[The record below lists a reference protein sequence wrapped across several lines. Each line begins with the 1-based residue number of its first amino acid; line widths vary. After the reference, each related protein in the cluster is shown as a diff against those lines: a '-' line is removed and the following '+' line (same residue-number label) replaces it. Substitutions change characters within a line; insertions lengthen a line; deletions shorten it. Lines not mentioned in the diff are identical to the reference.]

1 MTPEA
6 RIDAVAAFGFTPRQ
20 ARFLVT
26 VTLHGGYCLRRQ
38 YEAFAGI
45 RYGKNVRAFLDRL
58 VAIGLADR
66 FRIRADRGH
75 VYHIHGRSLYN
86 ALGQEDNRNRRPA
99 SPAQIARKLMLLDI
113 VIGRPDVSWY
123 ATEQDKV
130 DLFVR
135 QFHVPLDVLPRRM
148 ADHDVTGDSRTAR
161 YFVEKRPIYVTGE
174 PPVPHFVYL
183 ATDGSR
189 DGFVAFLRDHVRLFE
204 QLPRWTVVVVGPSR
218 WTSLAAVFEH
228 WVASSSTAA
237 SALSQDLRWYF
248 ERRSIVEQG
257 NLAQVPVSDLR
268 RFRQLQQQLSTHD
281 HESRYTTW
289 LASHGVA
296 GASASPVRSVG
307 SVLVEAL
314 PFAYQQFGSLPGV
327 A

>member
-1 MTPEA
+1 MTPQE

-75 VYHIHGRSLYN
+75 VYHIHGRSLYH
-86 ALGQEDNRNRRPA
+86 ALGQEDNRNRRPV

-113 VIGRPDVSWY
+113 VIGRRDVSWY
-123 ATEQDKV
+123 ATEADKV

-135 QFHVPLDVLPRRM
+135 QFTVPLDVLPRRM
-148 ADHDVTGDSRTAR
+148 ADRDAPGDAATAR
-161 YFVEKRPIYVTGE
+161 YFLDKLPIYVTGE

-189 DGFVAFLRDHVRLFE
+189 DAFLAFLRDHGRLLE
-204 QLPRWTVVVVGPSR
+204 HLRRWTVVAVGPSR
-218 WTSLAAVFEH
+218 WPSLTTVFER
-228 WVASSSTAA
+228 WVASSTTAT
-237 SALSQDLRWYF
+237 SALSEDLRWYF

-268 RFRQLQQQLSTHD
+268 RFRQLQQELSTHD
-281 HESRYTTW
+281 HDALYTTW
-289 LASHGVA
+289 LASGGA
-296 GASASPVRSVG
+296 GDGSRSDAVG
-307 SVLVEAL
+307 SLLIEAL